1 MLVRRTLA
9 PQTSAVRI
17 VELTWQQRSVAQQL
31 LHMYNKT
38 KLILKYLT
46 LQLFW
51 QYTKHM
57 LKQ

>member
-1 MLVRRTLA
+1 MLVRRIVA

-38 KLILKYLT
+38 KLILKIFDIASILAVY
-46 LQLFW
+46 
-51 QYTKHM
+51 
-57 LKQ
+57 